1 LLWLSRASLFAEG
14 RAIRGGVPVCWPW
27 FGRHPDNPDLPQ
39 HGFARTSLW
48 RLVEV
53 DESDPDLSVVTL
65 ELQDCAQTLELWP
78 HHFIL
83 RLRIGVGRSLELA
96 LTTMNRDRESC
107 TITSALHSYFTVSD
121 IDNVEIRGLENTP
134 YFDALTG
141 ENRLQQGAIHIC
153 REVDRVYQEVDCR
166 RIELFDRER
175 IVEIRPQGSRSAVVW
190 NPWIAKSAA
199 MADMEPE
206 GYKTMVCIETANALD
221 DARTLAPGDSHTLG
235 VTIQS

>member
-1 LLWLSRASLFAEG
+1 MIEQKEFANGFRYLEISNSRAWARIALQGAHLFHYERPGKEPLLWLSRASLFAEG

-134 YFDALTG
+134 
-141 ENRLQQGAIHIC
+141 C
-153 REVDRVYQEVDCR
+153 
-166 RIELFDRER
+166 
-175 IVEIRPQGSRSAVVW
+175 S
-190 NPWIAKSAA
+190 
-199 MADMEPE
+199 
-206 GYKTMVCIETANALD
+206 
-221 DARTLAPGDSHTLG
+221 
-235 VTIQS
+235 